1 MTNCDKLVFDLSNEV
16 DGSPSVFIKKDW
28 LSILDN
34 QNGSY
39 NTNESR
45 IDTSQ
50 LSNSNK
56 YMNYREAYLE
66 VPLLITS
73 GTTADANVFKPLTP
87 ATSLD
92 TSVALQSW
100 YGNLIHAFSL
110 EYNNTTIVQQTPF
123 INMYNCFRLL
133 TTLSYEDL
141 QNQGA
146 VIGFYPDD
154 PQSWHFYQDVSDDGI
169 GFCNN
174 KNALAIGANVRGAF
188 FNAKNSKGNEGLV
201 KRQLQYIHTQ
211 DAVVGAAGDTITARL
226 QTESHIKSLYKSYVS
241 FRDNGGAAGD
251 GTANAKGRIAWS
263 VMATIKLKHLH
274 PFFQSVPLLKGAYLR
289 MTLTLN
295 NSSVTITQAAQ
306 DANPGPNTMTLG
318 EVSNPVGGVIPFV
331 ISSAATENGG
341 FDRSAA
347 GTQSIFT
354 TNISVGKKCLN
365 SALGNTAEGTLGD
378 MITLNVPS
386 YAFNP
391 VFEQS
396 YLSTPI
402 KRIVY
407 EDVYLYQLRNLSG
420 SINQLLTNGIANLK
434 SILIIPFHTNLSGVA
449 TTDNR
454 LSCPSYQSPFNGA
467 GCGCTDPLINLTN
480 LNIVISGQNLL
491 QDNLKYNYQ
500 TFNHH
505 LYGAGSVNGGMT
517 DGLVSGLISKEM
529 FENIYGYYYF
539 DLSRDLPVEDAV
551 PKSVQLIGDI
561 VSTRN
566 VDLMCFLTYG
576 VEISVDVLTGTR
588 V

>member
-73 GTTADANVFKPLTP
+73 GTTANADVFKPNT
-87 ATSLD
+87 ATSSLD
-92 TSVALQSW
+92 TSVTLQSW

-154 PQSWHFYQDVSDDGI
+154 PQSWHFYQAVSTDGI
-169 GFCNN
+169 GFVNN
-174 KNALAIGANVRGAF
+174 KNNLTFGVTASGAH

-211 DAVVGAAGDTITARL
+211 DAVVGAAGDTISARL
-226 QTESHIKSLYKSYVS
+226 QTEQHIKSLYKSYVS
-241 FRDNGGAAGD
+241 HRADGGAA
-251 GTANAKGRIAWS
+251 ARGRIAWS

-295 NSSVTITQAAQ
+295 NSSVTITQSAHAT
-306 DANPGPNTMTLG
+306 ARTMTLG

-331 ISSAATENGG
+331 ITSASQNNGG
-341 FDRSAA
+341 FDRSDGNTAA
-347 GTQSIFT
+347 TFT

-365 SALGNTAEGTLGD
+365 TALGNTAEGTLGD

-407 EDVYLYQLRNLSG
+407 EDVYLYQLRNSSG

-434 SILIIPFHTNLSGVA
+434 SIT
-449 TTDNR
+449 
-454 LSCPSYQSPFNGA
+454 QE
-467 GCGCTDPLINLTN
+467 IN
-480 LNIVISGQNLL
+480 IS
-491 QDNLKYNYQ
+491 
-500 TFNHH
+500 
-505 LYGAGSVNGGMT
+505 
-517 DGLVSGLISKEM
+517 
-529 FENIYGYYYF
+529 
-539 DLSRDLPVEDAV
+539 
-551 PKSVQLIGDI
+551 
-561 VSTRN
+561 
-566 VDLMCFLTYG
+566 
-576 VEISVDVLTGTR
+576 
-588 V
+588 

>member
-73 GTTADANVFKPLTP
+73 GTTANADVFKPAT
-87 ATSLD
+87 AGTSLD
-92 TSVALQSW
+92 TSITLQSW

-154 PQSWHFYQDVSDDGI
+154 PQSWHFYQAVSVDGI

-174 KNALAIGANVRGAF
+174 KNALAIGANVRGSF
-188 FNAKNSKGNEGLV
+188 FNTKNGKGNEGLLR
-201 KRQLQYIHTQ
+201 RQLQYIHTQ
-211 DAVVGAAGDTITARL
+211 DAVVGAANDNINDRL
-226 QTESHIKSLYKSYVS
+226 QTEQHIKSLYKSYVS
-241 FRDNGGAAGD
+241 HRADGGAA
-251 GTANAKGRIAWS
+251 AQGRIAWS

-295 NSSVTITQAAQ
+295 NSSVTITQ
-306 DANPGPNTMTLG
+306 DAHANTRTMTLG

-331 ISSAATENGG
+331 ISSAAQNNGG
-341 FDRSAA
+341 FDRSDDNTAA
-347 GTQSIFT
+347 TFT
-354 TNISVGKKCLN
+354 TNVSVGKKCLN
-365 SALGNTAEGTLGD
+365 TALGNTAEGTLGD

-454 LSCPSYQSPFNGA
+454 LSYPSYQSPFNGA

-566 VDLMCFLTYG
+566 VDLMCFLSYG